1 MTDHPGIFSGAT
13 PASRQES
20 VARDLDAIFG
30 DRRSRP
36 AKGTAVAVIP
46 SRDGRSSWRW
56 ILLVGLVV
64 TALAVA
70 AAVLL
75 LGYGSPP
82 AATKAAGRAPA
93 VVTARQLKASTPTIH
108 ATGKPAA
115 DAPVIAALGTTSQEH
130 RPVAAVATNEREPRP
145 GSREPHTVSS
155 VAKADRP
162 VRSRPDA
169 GRGVRCGEAGSN
181 ARAWCLRPRVLAAN
195 RELTR
200 LYDQARRAGVD
211 SRALGRLRGQWASVQ
226 RRANSHPDAALVGY
240 RNLRLDLLDLLDD
253 QRANDRDD

>member
-1 MTDHPGIFSGAT
+1 MTEHPGTVSGAT

-20 VARDLDAIFG
+20 VARDLGVIFG

-56 ILLVGLVV
+56 ILLVGIVV
-64 TALAVA
+64 VAMGVVATA
-70 AAVLL
+70 LL
-75 LGYGSPP
+75 LGYGSSPP
-82 AATKAAGRAPA
+82 ATKPGRRP
-93 VVTARQLKASTPTIH
+93 VVTAARQSKASTTTTHVDDP
-108 ATGKPAA
+108 ATN
-115 DAPVIAALGTTSQEH
+115 APVVAALGADNQEH
-130 RPVAAVATNEREPRP
+130 RTTATVAPNESHARAAASEPRRARNP
-145 GSREPHTVSS
+145 TKV
-155 VAKADRP
+155 DRP
-162 VRSRPDA
+162 VRSR
-169 GRGVRCGEAGSN
+169 RGGERSARCGEAGAN

-226 RRANSHPDAALVGY
+226 RKANSHPDAALVGY